1 MTTPLTVPVTA
12 ATGTA
17 PDQVPNR
24 SGQRDGRTAS
34 GLVIALLSAAS
45 FGLSGSLAR
54 SLLDL
59 GWTPGGAV
67 AERITGAFV
76 VLLVPCLVLLR
87 RTGLPTWRQAGR
99 MGAYGVVGVAVA
111 QLCYFSAVQYLSVG
125 VALLLEYL
133 APVLLIFWHWAY
145 NRRRPTRSVLLGA
158 VLAVLGLVFVL
169 DLRSGL
175 TLDPV

>member
-34 GLVIALLSAAS
+34 GLLIALLSAAS

-59 GWTPGGAV
+59 GWTPAAVVAVRVLGAC
-67 AERITGAFV
+67 AL
-76 VLLVPCLVLLR
+76 LLVPCLLTLR
-87 RTGLPTWRQAGR
+87 RSGLPSLRQSGHLV
-99 MGAYGVVGVAVA
+99 AYGVVAVAGA

-133 APVLLIFWHWAY
+133 
-145 NRRRPTRSVLLGA
+145 
-158 VLAVLGLVFVL
+158 
-169 DLRSGL
+169 
-175 TLDPV
+175 